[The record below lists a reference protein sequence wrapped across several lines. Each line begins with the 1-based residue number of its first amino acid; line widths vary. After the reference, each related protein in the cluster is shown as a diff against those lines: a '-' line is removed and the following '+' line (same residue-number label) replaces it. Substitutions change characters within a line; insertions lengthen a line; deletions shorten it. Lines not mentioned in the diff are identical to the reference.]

1 MGFFAELS
9 SWLNGILANYISTN
23 TTRVAQVL
31 EPAIVTLGVLY
42 VMCWGFLHLT
52 GRIEQPLLEG
62 LKRIAVVALILGM
75 SLQLWLYNDVIV
87 DTFFNAPSQ
96 LAAAI
101 VGAYDSVTIIDAI
114 IDAGDQTAS
123 LLLQKGGL
131 FGGDIT
137 YYIAGFAVYALVY
150 VTAIYT
156 MFLLLLSRVALSILL
171 ALGPLFIALLFFEST
186 KRFVEAWLAQL
197 ANYAFVAIL
206 AVLVAALML
215 TVLAVR
221 RLISTRMAQRFRSR
235 VTSISFFS
243 RANGITGRESGSTS
257 PGKSRS
263 NTPCCCWQ
271 SSCGAC
277 RWSWGGVQRVVL
289 LLLPS
294 CDPVTVRNGGRGCV
308 YTSPADSSQLFRT
321 FAARRIAEPLV
332 GVSRRSPEGS
342 EGPDRAR
349 ATTGWH
355 PQARNPFSQIPY
367 C

>member
-9 SWLNGILANYISTN
+9 GWLNGILASYISTN
-23 TTRVAQVL
+23 TARVAQVL

-52 GRIEQPLLEG
+52 GRIEQPFLEG

-215 TVLAVR
+215 TVLGTAAQQAV
-221 RLISTRMAQRFRSR
+221 STGGSITLSQAGRVCIAAGLTLLMLKQVMPMAAGLASGIALSSFGVVSGVMSGAVGTGARALRQFARGAVMDRETSRWDPLSRKAGYALQRGVR
-235 VTSISFFS
+235 
-243 RANGITGRESGSTS
+243 GIAGSTARWAKS
-257 PGKSRS
+257 PNTIRS
-263 NTPCCCWQ
+263 
-271 SSCGAC
+271 
-277 RWSWGGVQRVVL
+277 
-289 LLLPS
+289 
-294 CDPVTVRNGGRGCV
+294 
-308 YTSPADSSQLFRT
+308 
-321 FAARRIAEPLV
+321 
-332 GVSRRSPEGS
+332 
-342 EGPDRAR
+342 
-349 ATTGWH
+349 
-355 PQARNPFSQIPY
+355 
-367 C
+367 

>member
-9 SWLNGILANYISTN
+9 TWLNTILANYISTN
-23 TTRVAQVL
+23 TARVAQIL

-52 GRIEQPLLEG
+52 GRIEQHFLEG

-75 SLQLWLYNDVIV
+75 SLKLWLYNDVIV

-131 FGGDIT
+131 FDGDISF
-137 YYIAGFAVYALVY
+137 YIAGFAVYALVY
-150 VTAIYT
+150 VTAVYT

-186 KRFVEAWLAQL
+186 KRFVEAWLAQM

-215 TVLAVR
+215 TVLGTAAQQAV
-221 RLISTRMAQRFRSR
+221 STGGNITLSEAGRVCIAAGLTLLMLRQVMPMAAGLASGIALSSFGVVSGAMRGAVSAGTRAIRQFAQGAVMDQQTSRWDALSRKAGYALQRGVR
-235 VTSISFFS
+235 
-243 RANGITGRESGSTS
+243 GIAGSTVRLAKS
-257 PGKSRS
+257 P
-263 NTPCCCWQ
+263 NTIQ
-271 SSCGAC
+271 S
-277 RWSWGGVQRVVL
+277 
-289 LLLPS
+289 
-294 CDPVTVRNGGRGCV
+294 
-308 YTSPADSSQLFRT
+308 
-321 FAARRIAEPLV
+321 
-332 GVSRRSPEGS
+332 
-342 EGPDRAR
+342 
-349 ATTGWH
+349 
-355 PQARNPFSQIPY
+355 
-367 C
+367 